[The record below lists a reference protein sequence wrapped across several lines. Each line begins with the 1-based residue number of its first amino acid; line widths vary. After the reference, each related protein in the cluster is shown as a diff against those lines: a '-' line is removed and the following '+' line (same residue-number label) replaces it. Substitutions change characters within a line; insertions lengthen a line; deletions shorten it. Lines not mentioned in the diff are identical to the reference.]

1 MSLKQGEKTY
11 AMSSLNLASDATVV
25 AGPGAESIHEVQLTK
40 TDLDLNDLQVNGKAL
55 DEKHIHAGVVGAL
68 QSGMKVLDLQN
79 LTAQAVTT
87 GAFALNLKGKILDL
101 GTAQRIE
108 NAMKMDLSYDADK
121 VVKLVVPLL
130 SSDLQKRLKDAQAS
144 GKYQQPF
151 EIRGAYPAG
160 KPFNEAVQQLAM
172 TGRLQID
179 SFQGAGVDLTK
190 FDMPITMNG
199 GFVRIIYADKPT
211 GQNLP
216 PAAGFNGGTLSLAGS
231 QIDLRGPTPALTTVG
246 NLALLDNAGLNPV
259 FAAWSLGTVLAN
271 PIFVGADKA
280 SGYLNIRLVECRDLP
295 LSSNLQTGNATF
307 DVSIKQL
314 TIVNQL
320 IEKLAD
326 VARFDKDSMR
336 GDVPHW
342 RSIIHDGIVEQDFT
356 LTVGPN
362 QRPLKLNGK
371 VRLSDL
377 QMLPLTIDLPWKL
390 FGIKGVPKGF
400 EKALPEGIQIPLR
413 GSVDKPEF
421 AFDFN
426 KMFQDSA
433 GKNIGDL
440 VPGIL
445 GNKDNKDSSTTKPAD
460 NDPLKSLGD
469 LINQATK
476 KPKKK

>member
-1 MSLKQGEKTY
+1 L
-11 AMSSLNLASDATVV
+11 V
-25 AGPGAESIHEVQLTK
+25 ARDG
-40 TDLDLNDLQVNGKAL
+40 
-55 DEKHIHAGVVGAL
+55 
-68 QSGMKVLDLQN
+68 
-79 LTAQAVTT
+79 
-87 GAFALNLKGKILDL
+87 
-101 GTAQRIE
+101 
-108 NAMKMDLSYDADK
+108 
-121 VVKLVVPLL
+121 
-130 SSDLQKRLKDAQAS
+130 
-144 GKYQQPF
+144 
-151 EIRGAYPAG
+151 
-160 KPFNEAVQQLAM
+160 
-172 TGRLQID
+172 
-179 SFQGAGVDLTK
+179 
-190 FDMPITMNG
+190 
-199 GFVRIIYADKPT
+199 
-211 GQNLP
+211 
-216 PAAGFNGGTLSLAGS
+216 
-231 QIDLRGPTPALTTVG
+231 
-246 NLALLDNAGLNPV
+246 
-259 FAAWSLGTVLAN
+259 LAN

-326 VARFDKDSMR
+326 VARFDKDSIR

-356 LTVGPN
+356 LTVGQN